1 MKHRRNFEFSPKMLL
16 ILLTVICMLLVS
28 VSVIFKDVTR
38 PFTSIVAA
46 VVIPMQDG
54 INSVGVWVSDRFSSM
69 QSMEELREENEQLRQ
84 QVADLTEQNAG
95 LASDQQELNDLRNLF
110 SLSQQYASYTK
121 IGARVISSG
130 SGNWYE
136 NFIINKGADDGIAV
150 NMNVLAGEGLV
161 GIVTEVGGNYAK
173 VQTIISDDSNVSAM
187 SATTAD
193 TCVVRGNSESARRD
207 GVIDVTYISKDATMV
222 DGQELVTSNIS
233 SKYLPGLRI
242 GTVSG
247 IEMDSSN
254 LTKSAVITPV
264 ADFQHIDEVLV
275 ITQLKEVPAGSES
288 AD

>member
-16 ILLTVICMLLVS
+16 ILLTVICMLLLS
-28 VSVIFKDVTR
+28 VSVLFKDATR

-54 INSVGVWVSDRFSSM
+54 INSVGVWVSDRAGSM
-69 QSMEELREENEQLRQ
+69 QSMEELRTENEQLRQ
-84 QVADLTEQNAG
+84 QVEDLTRQNES
-95 LASDQQELNDLRNLF
+95 LQSDQSELEELRALF
-110 SLSQQYASYTK
+110 ALSQQYVNYTK

-136 NFIINKGADDGIAV
+136 NFVINKGSDDGIAV
-150 NMNVLAGEGLV
+150 NMNVLAGDGLV
-161 GIVTEVGGNYAK
+161 GIVTEVGHNFAR
-173 VQTIISDDSNVSAM
+173 VQSIISDDSSVSAM
-187 SATTAD
+187 SASAAD
-193 TCVVRGNSESARRD
+193 TCVVKGNSESARRD

-222 DGQELVTSNIS
+222 DGEELVTSNIS
-233 SKYLPGLRI
+233 SKYLPGLKI
-242 GTVSG
+242 GIVSG

-254 LTKSAVITPV
+254 LTKSAKLTPV
-264 ADFQHIDEVLV
+264 VDFQHVDEVLV